1 MFPYLMRQYAALSIA
16 TLFIFPL
23 FVLTIPV
30 QDEGLSLN
38 PEFALTSNS
47 SVCSLNA
54 TTTTCKG
61 INNSSEDGLS
71 PKLLQ
76 FLLHTIDVLIKT
88 YPDEYGKDSVLEHN
102 VIPTSVAKYFPAISP
117 RQLNQI
123 ESTVETLIKKYQASH
138 YMAST
143 FYHRPRIAVIQ
154 KRYNRKND
162 YAFENEE
169 YKYGEFKNK
178 QYWNDGN
185 KNNRNNRNRN
195 DQNGNDQNQN
205 NSDGSCDKDNSN
217 QGGCPEQRFPE
228 TPLQPDPWDPTYAFQ
243 FEAHMDEMN
252 DFFVRKQDQI
262 ITMPDTYI
270 PDFSAKLIKNF
281 GSINDQQHKKI
292 KERIDSNLKKYRN
305 TSCGSTREKRDVILI
320 PPEKYVAS
328 LYEKSLDSLENYF
341 IENKAR
347 IQDSSL
353 SDIQAL
359 REKLVAENTKNFCY
373 LQRRTYESIFDTLL
387 YRIRPTKVTA
397 DKALVNIIRFMENN
411 KDRYNGISADSV
423 DFISISLKTTI
434 PNEVTT
440 EQRQELIQII
450 ENALKTF
457 YSTATASEPEDQ
469 RDSQLANKFRSRIFS
484 RDEALE
490 NVFNTHIQKLYNK
503 ANDKMNDIRNANTLD
518 EIAQIRAEI
527 VNSAGKDNNNEYTH
541 SVSKVYLD
549 SFIASIRPFDY
560 ATDNLAF
567 EVYDYFNENSKAFA
581 GLSKED
587 DYESRNKLQEKLPID
602 GTDKEREDIRQYIES
617 ESSKAKSFYS

>member
-1 MFPYLMRQYAALSIA
+1 MRQYAALSIA

-169 YKYGEFKNK
+169 YN
-178 QYWNDGN
+178 
-185 KNNRNNRNRN
+185 
-195 DQNGNDQNQN
+195 
-205 NSDGSCDKDNSN
+205 CDKDNSN

-469 RDSQLANKFRSRIFS
+469 RDPQLANKFRSRIFS

-567 EVYDYFNENSKAFA
+567 EVYDYFNENGKAFA